1 MIGGKQKTTVKA
13 TQAASTNV
21 NVTSNPVVTVTNTSD
36 FSDLKQ
42 PLQNL
47 VDAITGV
54 RTDTIMVAR
63 EQIQAET
70 SASDRFAY
78 SIDALGSNLGKAAAT
93 AGELNLQGEI
103 LKTQAQA
110 EISGRQI
117 AGLTFVAL
125 GALTLYMVLR

>member
-1 MIGGKQKTTVKA
+1 
-13 TQAASTNV
+13 
-21 NVTSNPVVTVTNTSD
+21 
-36 FSDLKQ
+36 
-42 PLQNL
+42 
-47 VDAITGV
+47 
-54 RTDTIMVAR
+54 MVAR